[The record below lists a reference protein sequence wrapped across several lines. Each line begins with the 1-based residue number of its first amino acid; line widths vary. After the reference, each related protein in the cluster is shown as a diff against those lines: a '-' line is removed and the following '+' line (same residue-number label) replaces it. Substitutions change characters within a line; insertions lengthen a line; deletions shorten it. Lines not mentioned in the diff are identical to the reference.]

1 MQVEGTAIVTHSHFA
16 ISIKKSFVSLKENL
30 HKFVNFQN
38 AIRRNSILKICCC
51 WVVQGIEK
59 GVIEFA
65 AENSEMK
72 DINKLWMKRDAM
84 KLKKKNEVGI

>member
-1 MQVEGTAIVTHSHFA
+1 
-16 ISIKKSFVSLKENL
+16 
-30 HKFVNFQN
+30 
-38 AIRRNSILKICCC
+38 
-51 WVVQGIEK
+51 
-59 GVIEFA
+59 VIEFA